1 MFDEHIFEH
10 LRNDNDL
17 ISFEEAQAWFDD
29 GGLKRELVEPV
40 ITGSSA
46 IIETYLHRELVT
58 RGTITEYHWLEE
70 STHELYLSSYPI
82 IAVTSVHEDAARG
95 YGASYLLTTGTDFVA
110 VNTEGKL
117 IRTSSATTG
126 IRNWLMAFEG
136 TKVVYTAG
144 YASTAAI
151 PQTIKDVC
159 KRLVREV
166 YQEITKNLAGLTGA
180 TDAMGTISRIG
191 PAMLTSGMKH
201 DLANYR
207 KLEFSNTVV
216 RSSVA

>member
-1 MFDEHIFEH
+1 MAT
-10 LRNDNDL
+10 NDL
-17 ISFEEAQAWFDD
+17 ISIGEVQTWFDD
-29 GGLKRELVEPV
+29 GGIKPELAAAV

-46 IIETYLHRELVT
+46 IIETYLGRELVT

-70 STHELYLSSYPI
+70 STHELYLGGLPI
-82 IAVTSVHEDAARG
+82 ITVTSVHEDAARE
-95 YGASYLLTTGTDFVA
+95 YGASYLLTEGTDFIA
-110 VNTEGKL
+110 VKNEGKL
-117 IRTSSATTG
+117 IRTSSATSG
-126 IRNWLMAFEG
+126 VRGWLAAFEG

-144 YASTAAI
+144 YASTPLI

-166 YQEITKNLAGLTGA
+166 YQEVTKNLAGLTGT
-180 TDAMGTISRIG
+180 TDAMGTISRYG

-201 DLANYR
+201 DLAKYR